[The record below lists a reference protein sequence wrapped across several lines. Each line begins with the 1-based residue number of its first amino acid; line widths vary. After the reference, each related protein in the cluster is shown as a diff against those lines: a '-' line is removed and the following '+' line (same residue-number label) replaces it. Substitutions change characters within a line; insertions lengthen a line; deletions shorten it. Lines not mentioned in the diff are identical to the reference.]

1 MPFGAHMSIAG
12 GVDQAVRRG
21 QKAGCETIQV
31 FVKNA
36 SRWQAKPLTEE
47 EIDRF
52 RQARRETGIE
62 PVLAHN
68 SYLINIG
75 SPDDDLWEKSLN
87 ALVLEVERCA
97 LLEIPYLV
105 IHPGAHSGAG
115 EEVGLN
121 RITTA
126 LNEVLK
132 KTGESGVTILLE
144 TTAGQGS
151 VLGGVFEHLAQ
162 LIEDSYYP
170 ERLGVCFDTCH
181 TFAAGYDLRTPETC
195 KRTFAELERVVGI
208 SRLKAIHLND
218 SRGGLGSHRDRH
230 EHIGMGQIGLEG
242 FRWIVNNPILSPLPM
257 ILETPKGTDMKEDRE
272 NLGVLRSLLGR

>member
-195 KRTFAELERVVGI
+195 ERTFAELERVVGI

-257 ILETPKGTDMKEDRE
+257 ILETPKGTDMKEDME

>member
-12 GVDQAVRRG
+12 GFDQAIRRG
-21 QKAGCETIQV
+21 QQTGCETVQI

-36 SRWQAKPLTEE
+36 SRWQAKPLEE
-47 EIDRF
+47 GDIERF

-75 SPDDDLWEKSLN
+75 SPDEDLWEKSLDS
-87 ALVLEVERCA
+87 LTQEIERCA

-105 IHPGAHSGAG
+105 MHPGAHSGAG
-115 EEVGLN
+115 EEVGLR
-121 RITTA
+121 RITAA
-126 LNEVLK
+126 LNEALK
-132 KTGESGVTILLE
+132 KTEESGVMILLE

-151 VLGGVFEHLAQ
+151 VLGGAFEHLAQ
-162 LIEDSYYP
+162 IIEDSFCP

-181 TFAAGYDLRTPETC
+181 AFVAGYDLRSPEAC
-195 KRTFAELERVVGI
+195 ERTFAELDRIIGI
-208 SRLKAIHLND
+208 ARLKAIHLND
-218 SRGGLGSHRDRH
+218 SRGGLGSRRDRH

-242 FRWIVNNPILSPLPM
+242 FRWIVNNPLLSHLPM
-257 ILETPKGTDMKEDRE
+257 ILETPKGKDMKEDVE
-272 NLGVLRSLLGR
+272 NLGVLRSLLER